1 MARGSVSPGR
11 LLFFEPHLSRQSNA
25 PAARLLFLKP
35 RPSMRRPTPT
45 SLQFLQEFFHPDS
58 SSVCNLTH
66 IKSGYPSRTRL
77 MLDELVLRLI
87 PRPARAPPPS
97 FDRKH
102 FRLFHRLLCSNLL
115 WRGIDDFPITP
126 TVVARNRLYR
136 SAIAIN
142 LPAAQIYR
150 DLHHIL
156 LCSGL
161 WRESGQIVES
171 FGSFYAVPRIS
182 SGIHKDPTQ
191 HIRCSNDAQLCE
203 LSFGRAR
210 TYPAC
215 SLKFNSFNERIII
228 ESGPSR
234 FVKEMV
240 FRADLLFRQHSLGK
254 PRHAF
259 HEALI
264 FPKLHN
270 VGNHSEPLE
279 SAAVVKF
286 YHVTQVGVTLR
297 QSKLPSAKKQGIP
310 PVPPT
315 IFDRLNKSRPAP
327 IKKKIKVDPAQ
338 KLLDWLQQHW
348 TNTESH

>member
-1 MARGSVSPGR
+1 MACGSASTGC
-11 LLFFEPHLSRQSNA
+11 LLLLKPHPRRQSSA
-25 PAARLLFLKP
+25 LTQPPA
-35 RPSMRRPTPT
+35 
-45 SLQFLQEFFHPDS
+45 
-58 SSVCNLTH
+58 LTH
-66 IKSGYPSRTRL
+66 IKSRHPSRTRL

-234 FVKEMV
+234 FIKEVV
-240 FRADLLFRQHSLGK
+240 FRADLLLGQNTVRE
-254 PRHAF
+254 PRKILD
-259 HEALI
+259 EALVL
-264 FPKLHN
+264 PKLHN
-270 VGNHSEPLE
+270 IGNKTHGEPLE
-279 SAAVVKF
+279 SASQHSTTSLSPSEP
-286 YHVTQVGVTLR
+286 HV
-297 QSKLPSAKKQGIP
+297 
-310 PVPPT
+310 
-315 IFDRLNKSRPAP
+315 
-327 IKKKIKVDPAQ
+327 
-338 KLLDWLQQHW
+338 
-348 TNTESH
+348 